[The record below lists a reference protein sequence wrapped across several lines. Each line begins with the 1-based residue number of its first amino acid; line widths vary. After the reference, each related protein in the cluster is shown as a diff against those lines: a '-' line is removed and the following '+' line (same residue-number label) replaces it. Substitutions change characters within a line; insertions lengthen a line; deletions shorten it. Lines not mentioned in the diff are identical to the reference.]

1 MLGDLNTNATSQES
15 LGMAFW
21 RIVLSAG
28 ILAMIMSV
36 INVIAVSR
44 TSGLVSATL
53 IVWNTE
59 LYLRRQRSWCQCTTC
74 AGLWSSGAP
83 ESDVAQ
89 WQPAFIPAKYE
100 EGGNFAYLQ
109 STKLVEKADVY
120 ATHAIPFEDIFPSQ
134 SYQHKRCG
142 VIEVLE
148 RLHRNDYSRSCSS
161 SGNAVIACLRKQSET
176 MCFCDDTTRSS
187 NAGTSFALVLTV
199 WQLAS
204 IGNGDVL
211 IFGVCISTCNID
223 RLIMFHFTTNH
234 LLNSNPS
241 KTESTIFSIRRKT
254 GSEVYCVEQCP

>member
-44 TSGLVSATL
+44 TSGVVSATL

-148 RLHRNDYSRSCSS
+148 GLHRNDYSRSCSS
-161 SGNAVIACLRKQSET
+161 PGDAVIACLRKQTET
-176 MCFCDDTTRSS
+176 MCFCGDTTRSS
-187 NAGTSFALVLTV
+187 NAGTSFTLALTV

-204 IGNGDVL
+204 IGSGNIGFSGFAFL
-211 IFGVCISTCNID
+211 LAISIS
-223 RLIMFHFTTNH
+223 FYPKP
-234 LLNSNPS
+234 LN
-241 KTESTIFSIRRKT
+241 
-254 GSEVYCVEQCP
+254 